1 MLRTDDLAAISG
13 VGVVA
18 AVSEGSTLLLG
29 WPGLQAGSVGVCFSL
44 RRYNQLE
51 LAKEHKD
58 SGPRRLR
65 SYLADR
71 IA

>member
-51 LAKEHKD
+51 LAKEHM